1 MAGYNK
7 VFGEDK
13 WSHAVM
19 SQILDIYFVEY
30 KYRFSCVSFVKVQ
43 LENGDCYQD
52 VGYSYIAEE
61 STKDSS
67 IYSARVGSAINAL
80 IRVLLP
86 FGDKIERELQQ
97 LQRQII
103 NTFDTADSMDLEAD
117 FPDLISAAN
126 KVFGEGKWSYTIV
139 NQTLDFIDYKCRV
152 GYVNFVKV
160 QLENGKDYENV
171 GSYIA
176 EESTKSLSI
185 RNARIGSAV
194 NALKRVLLSFGD
206 KIERELQQ
214 QRQIS
219 FEQSDIQRDVAQ
231 IDGTRNSPSN
241 YRAGCVSFVNVQ
253 LENGNFH
260 KDVGYCNAEE
270 FTKGLSI
277 YNAGIGSAVNA
288 LKRVLLSFG
297 DKIERELQQL
307 QRQIINMFA
316 TTYPMDLAVDFPDL
330 ISAANKVFGEGK
342 WSHTVVQILD
352 FVDRNDAAINSPGN
366 YRAGCVSF
374 VNVQLENGNFH
385 EDVGYYNTEEIT
397 ESLSIHKVR
406 ITKLKESCG
415 NCKNRLF
422 LNKIFGEGKWRYT
435 VVYQKLDFFDIRAR
449 DEYRAAC
456 VSSVK
461 VQLENGNFHQDIG
474 CCNAEEPTKGLSI
487 VNARI

>member
-1 MAGYNK
+1 MESCCDEPNLGYLSLVEKFLMSMNSQVAKNK
-7 VFGEDK
+7 LKFVVD
-13 WSHAVM
+13 
-19 SQILDIYFVEY
+19 FVEY

-97 LQRQII
+97 LQRQISSKQDNI
-103 NTFDTADSMDLEAD
+103 QKDVVQSLDKQISEKTNVSVNTFDTADSMDLEAD

-231 IDGTRNSPSN
+231 SLDPMDLAADFSDLISAANKVFGEGKWSYNVVIQTLDFVHRIDGTRNSPSN

-307 QRQIINMFA
+307 QRQI
-316 TTYPMDLAVDFPDL
+316 
-330 ISAANKVFGEGK
+330 
-342 WSHTVVQILD
+342 
-352 FVDRNDAAINSPGN
+352 
-366 YRAGCVSF
+366 SF
-374 VNVQLENGNFH
+374 EQL
-385 EDVGYYNTEEIT
+385 
-397 ESLSIHKVR
+397 S
-406 ITKLKESCG
+406 
-415 NCKNRLF
+415 
-422 LNKIFGEGKWRYT
+422 
-435 VVYQKLDFFDIRAR
+435 
-449 DEYRAAC
+449 
-456 VSSVK
+456 
-461 VQLENGNFHQDIG
+461 
-474 CCNAEEPTKGLSI
+474 
-487 VNARI
+487 